1 MAPLEP
7 GTPATTSLPGARRPA
22 SMVLAVALFASV
34 GALPSVGGDDP
45 APPPPPPEVVVD
57 AEQELAAPPAPDTA
71 PAPVVPES
79 APAPVV
85 PSPPV
90 AADTVA
96 ADSVAADTVT
106 EVAPAVSPV
115 VAEVP
120 LAAVL
125 AFLDFLHRLLTWL
138 YSLSQPPG
146 WTDLGHGVW
155 GPAHLVSIRRC
166 ESGHNYGSVSR
177 SGSFRGAYQF
187 SQRTWNVI
195 AGRNGR
201 HDLVGVRPNEVA
213 PADQDQMAVWN
224 YQQAN
229 PRRQWPVCSRR

>member
-7 GTPATTSLPGARRPA
+7 GTPALTPPSGARRSA

-34 GALPSVGGDDP
+34 GALPAVGGDDP
-45 APPPPPPEVVVD
+45 SPPPEAVVD
-57 AEQELAAPPAPDTA
+57 VEQELAAPPAPEPA
-71 PAPVVPES
+71 PAPVVPE
-79 APAPVV
+79 PAP
-85 PSPPV
+85 P
-90 AADTVA
+90 AAVETVA
-96 ADSVAADTVT
+96 TAAPVT
-106 EVAPAVSPV
+106 PA

-125 AFLDFLHRLLTWL
+125 AFLEFLDRLLSWL
-138 YSLSQPPG
+138 HSLSQPPG
-146 WTDLGHGVW
+146 WTDLGNGVW

-187 SQRTWNVI
+187 SQRTWNVV

-201 HDLVGVRPNEVA
+201 PDLVGVRPNEAA

-224 YQQAN
+224 YQQAT
-229 PRRQWPVCSRR
+229 PRQQWPVCSRR